1 MNPRGKT
8 AWLAL
13 GSNVG
18 DRAANLRKALEAL
31 RDVASATDG
40 FRVSR
45 IYETEPVGPGTQE
58 RYLNLCVRMS
68 TVLTPRQLL
77 EHCKASETRIGR
89 VPRGRWEPRE
99 IDIDILAYEGSAL
112 DEGDLVLP
120 HPGIPDRPFVLVPL
134 AELDPDT
141 VLPGHRDSVSRLLQ
155 RCRETHGDFDIR
167 EYRLLPAGT
176 AALPDRLRYVA
187 IEGVIGAGK
196 TTLVRLLGERLG
208 AQTLFEEFE
217 NNPFLAD
224 FYRDR
229 HRFAFQTQ
237 IFFLLSRFRQIQ
249 EYFQQQ
255 DLFRPQVV
263 SDYMFAKDKIFA
275 TQNLDENEMG
285 LYQRLAGMMERQ
297 LPRPDYVVYLQADTK
312 VLMQRIRQRDRA
324 FERNMDE
331 NYIDSLNQA
340 YNAYFHYYDA
350 SPLLIVNTNHIDF
363 VRRQEDLNLLVDQIL
378 KAPEGVT
385 YWSPGASH

>member
-1 MNPRGKT
+1 MAAREKT

-18 DRAANLRKALEAL
+18 DRPAHLRRALEAL
-31 RDVASATDG
+31 RAIAGET

-45 IYETEPVGPGTQE
+45 IYETDPVGPGPQE
-58 RYLNLCVRMS
+58 PYLNLCVR
-68 TVLTPRQLL
+68 LTTTLNPRQLL
-77 EHCKASETRIGR
+77 EFCKETEVRLGR
-89 VPRGRWEPRE
+89 QPRGRWEPRE
-99 IDIDILAYEGSAL
+99 IDIDILACEGVKRS
-112 DEGDLVLP
+112 EGDLILP
-120 HPGIPDRPFVLVPL
+120 HPGIVERQFVLVPL
-134 AELDPDT
+134 ADIDPET
-141 VLPGHRDSVSRLLQ
+141 VLPGFRESVARLLQ
-155 RCRETHGDFDIR
+155 RCRESQGDAGAR
-167 EYRLLPAGT
+167 EYRLVPQGPAASLPE
-176 AALPDRLRYVA
+176 RLRYIAV
-187 IEGVIGAGK
+187 EGVIGAGK
-196 TTLVRLLGERLG
+196 TTLVRMLGERLG

-263 SDYMFAKDKIFA
+263 SDYMFAKDRIFA

-285 LYQRLAGMMERQ
+285 LYQHLSSLIDRQ
-297 LPRPDYVVYLQADTK
+297 IPRPDYVVYLQADTS
-312 VLMQRIRQRDRA
+312 VLMDRIRLRDRDY
-324 FERNMDE
+324 ERNMDE
-331 NYIDSLNQA
+331 SYIASLNEA

-363 VRRQEDLNLLVDQIL
+363 VRREDDLNLLVDQIL

-385 YWSPGASH
+385 YWSPGEKH